1 MIKFLSDLLAPV
13 AYSRG
18 VSEADFASYM
28 NLLTPY
34 IYAFLFVL
42 LIFVIFE
49 FCTVLF
55 SEREKEFMR
64 AEGFIAFVLAIL
76 IIVNMASFG
85 PMRSTIAGALNT
97 LNIKVSEQSRES
109 SKEIVRRVGE
119 EGFVL
124 LKNNGVLPL
133 NTDEKDIN
141 VFNIV
146 NTGNKLRNKTG

>member
-18 VSEADFASYM
+18 VSEADFTSYM

-64 AEGFIAFVLAIL
+64 AEGFI
-76 IIVNMASFG
+76 
-85 PMRSTIAGALNT
+85 
-97 LNIKVSEQSRES
+97 
-109 SKEIVRRVGE
+109 EIGRAHV
-119 EGFVL
+119 
-124 LKNNGVLPL
+124 
-133 NTDEKDIN
+133 
-141 VFNIV
+141 
-146 NTGNKLRNKTG
+146 